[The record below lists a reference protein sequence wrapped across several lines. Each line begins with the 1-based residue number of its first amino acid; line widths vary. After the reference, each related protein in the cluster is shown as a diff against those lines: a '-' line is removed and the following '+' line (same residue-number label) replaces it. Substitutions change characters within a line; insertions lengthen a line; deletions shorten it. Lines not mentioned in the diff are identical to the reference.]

1 MGTIGVPTA
10 EDLPRTADMVIIGG
24 GVIGVATAFWAGR
37 AGLQVVCLERRDGL
51 GTLTTAASEECFR
64 AQFAEP
70 ENIRMMKASIEF
82 FERFREMTGL
92 EDADLGIRQ
101 QGYLFLSKAE
111 DGLARLRKRVE
122 HQRQHGLD
130 DVELLD
136 GDEVR
141 RRFPFVA
148 PHVTAATF
156 RARDGWLSTHALTY
170 SLARATPGGRFCL
183 RTEATG
189 LAIDERGVAAVQT
202 NRGPIATRC
211 AVLAAGPFAGVW
223 AERAGVRIPITAVR
237 RHKVIITGY
246 AEIPSDAPMT
256 IDDETGAYWRPE
268 AGGAA
273 LGWALPEPPSPP
285 SEAVPTDWTFPAVVL
300 EAVSELTP
308 FWRGVAERLRRD
320 GVFLSAGQYP
330 ETPDGNPIID
340 ACPSPAGLY
349 LNVGYG
355 GHGIMASPEG
365 GRILVELAL
374 GRGAAE
380 AYPFRLQR
388 FSEAAEGPRKA
399 ESMVI

>member
-1 MGTIGVPTA
+1 MGAIGVPTA
-10 EDLPRTADMVIIGG
+10 NEFPRSADMVVIGG

-37 AGLQVVCLERRDGL
+37 AGMEVVCLERRDGL

-82 FERFREMTGL
+82 FERFAEVTGL
-92 EDADLGIRQ
+92 EDADLGMRQ

-111 DGLARLRKRVE
+111 DGLARLGARVE
-122 HQRQHGLD
+122 HQRRHGLD

-141 RRFPFVA
+141 RRFPYVSPA
-148 PHVTAATF
+148 VTAATF

-170 SLARATPGGRFCL
+170 SLARATPGGRFFV

-189 LAIDERGVAAVQT
+189 LSVDERGVAAVLT

-223 AERAGVRIPITAVR
+223 AARVGVQVPIETVR

-246 AEIPSDAPMT
+246 PEIPADAPMT
-256 IDDETGAYWRPE
+256 IDDATGAYWRPE
-268 AGGAA
+268 TGGAA

-285 SEAVPTDWTFPAVVL
+285 AETVPTDWTFPALVL
-300 EAVSELTP
+300 EAVSDLTP
-308 FWRGVAERLRRD
+308 FWMSVAERLRRD
-320 GVFLSAGQYP
+320 DVFLSAGQYP

-349 LNVGYG
+349 LNIGYG

-365 GRILVELAL
+365 GRMLVELVL
-374 GRGAAE
+374 GRGVAE
-380 AYPFRLQR
+380 AYPFRLRR
-388 FSEAAEGPRKA
+388 FTEAEGVRRA

>member
-1 MGTIGVPTA
+1 MGAIGVPTA
-10 EDLPRTADMVIIGG
+10 NEFPRSADMVVIGG

-37 AGLQVVCLERRDGL
+37 AGMEVVCLERRDGL

-82 FERFREMTGL
+82 FERFAEVTGL
-92 EDADLGIRQ
+92 EDADLGMRQ

-111 DGLARLRKRVE
+111 DGLARLGARVE
-122 HQRQHGLD
+122 HQRRHGLD

-141 RRFPFVA
+141 RRFPYVSPA
-148 PHVTAATF
+148 VTAATF

-170 SLARATPGGRFCL
+170 SLARATPGGRFFV

-189 LAIDERGVAAVQT
+189 LSVDERGVAAVLT

-223 AERAGVRIPITAVR
+223 AARAGVQVPIEAVR

-246 AEIPSDAPMT
+246 PEIPANAPMT
-256 IDDETGAYWRPE
+256 IDDATGAYWRPE
-268 AGGAA
+268 TGGAA
-273 LGWALPEPPSPP
+273 LGWALPEAPSPP
-285 SEAVPTDWTFPAVVL
+285 AETVPTDWTFPALVL
-300 EAVSELTP
+300 EAVSDLTP
-308 FWRGVAERLRRD
+308 FWMSVAERLRRD
-320 GVFLSAGQYP
+320 DVFLSAGQYP

-340 ACPSPAGLY
+340 ACQSPAGLY
-349 LNVGYG
+349 LNIGYG

-365 GRILVELAL
+365 GRMLVELVL
-374 GRGAAE
+374 GRGVAE
-380 AYPFRLQR
+380 AYPFRLRR
-388 FSEAAEGPRKA
+388 FTEAEGVRRA